1 MRQALVV
8 PAARSTAGLPGRLR
22 EPAGIEVPPQ
32 ADRRLLAAGRLLARP
47 VGAAMVLSP
56 TALIRA
62 YAFTGPHR
70 RASW

>member
-22 EPAGIEVPPQ
+22 EPAGVEVPQQ
-32 ADRRLLAAGRLLARP
+32 ADRRLLAAGRLLAQP
-47 VGAAMVLSP
+47 VGAAMVLSL